1 MNHPSDATSEGCMRI
16 DALEMLIQEV
26 QIEDSLLGLSEDLDD
41 DVEEVE
47 EISEGP
53 ISHDSEDEK
62 HKQELKPLPL
72 TLKYAFLGE
81 DENFP

>member
-1 MNHPSDATSEGCMRI
+1 MVINVFKAMNHPSDATSEGCMRI
-16 DALEMLIQEV
+16 DALDRLVQEV

-53 ISHDSEDEK
+53 VLHYS
-62 HKQELKPLPL
+62 
-72 TLKYAFLGE
+72 
-81 DENFP
+81 